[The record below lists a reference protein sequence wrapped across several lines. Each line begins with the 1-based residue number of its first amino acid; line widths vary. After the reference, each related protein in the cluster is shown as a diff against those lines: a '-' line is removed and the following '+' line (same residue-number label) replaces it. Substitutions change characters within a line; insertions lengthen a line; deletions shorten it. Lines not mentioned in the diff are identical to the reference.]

1 MEALF
6 ADLQP
11 WHWFILGIGLIILE
25 TVAPGEIF
33 LWVGVGAIATGL
45 ITFGLTDLPWEQ
57 QSIIFAVLSVV
68 AVYVGRTWFK
78 RNATPSD
85 HPTLNQRGAQ
95 YVGRRFTLNEPI
107 VNGTGKMKVDDTT
120 WKISGPDLKKGVHVV
135 VTGIDGTAL
144 EVIKAPQDSGT

>member
-25 TVAPGEIF
+25 TIAPGEIF
-33 LWVGVGAIATGL
+33 LWIGIGAIATGL
-45 ITFGLTDLPWEQ
+45 IALGLSDLPWEQ
-57 QSIIFAVLSVV
+57 QSIIFAALSVI
-68 AVYVGRTWFK
+68 AVYVGRSWFK

-144 EVIKAPQDSGT
+144 EVTEAPQDSGA

>member
-1 MEALF
+1 MESLF

-25 TVAPGEIF
+25 AVAPGEIF
-33 LWVGVGAIATGL
+33 LWVGVGAIVTGL
-45 ITFGLTDLPWEQ
+45 ITLGLTDLSWEQ
-57 QSIIFAVLSVV
+57 QTIIFAALSVIT
-68 AVYVGRTWFK
+68 VYVGRTWFK

-120 WKISGPDLKKGVHVV
+120 WKITGPDLKKGAQVV

-144 EVIKAPQDSGT
+144 EVIEAPQDGGA